1 RAQIPPLFRITPKT
15 GKHFF
20 ECPYRAPVTPPS
32 DVTWLWPGRM
42 LNGQLTVIEGAPGE
56 GKSAVAYDLAARVT
70 RGDPFPFVAGVEP
83 EPSGDRQPAK
93 VMMVTEQEGL
103 EGTRA
108 KLQAHGAD
116 PEQILWELAI
126 QVATSQQQGLVAD
139 RHIELPLDMKI
150 LKQEIADQPSI
161 RLLLIDPLCDY
172 CTKPAVVEEM
182 LKELRLTA
190 CHFNIPIVVTL
201 PAEVRFDASGN
212 LKVKSRFR
220 TEAARAVWC
229 VATDPKD
236 PDRRLLIPR
245 RTNQLALPP
254 GMAFRVNQ
262 QGVHWDESRPIQPR
276 DPLGWEQDIAHRLLN
291 MLQAGPCR
299 ASDLWGRI
307 LHHGYSQKQVR
318 AVAVRLGIDVRKAPG
333 FGQDGAW
340 EWYLTGAEGNAEA
353 DTTAHSATSVVAGT
367 MNSELE
373 NEPDGGADRE
383 PDTNLQ
389 NWNSLEKAAG
399 NANSVVVASAA
410 AERDD
415 KPAKVS
421 PADQSLPEAGTDWVT
436 TPEIATAPALA
447 NDTTTNSQNR
457 NSLENTAGI
466 ATSVVVTSAA
476 AERNDEPV
484 AVSPADQ
491 TLPEDDSD
499 WVTTPVIAP
508 DPMRAND
515 TTLNLQKRNSLANAA
530 GNAESVVVT
539 SAATERD
546 GEPAEVSP
554 ADQSLPEAGTDWVA
568 ESEIASAPALV
579 NDTTTNSQN
588 QNSLENAAENA
599 NSVLMASAAT
609 ERDAEQSEVPPAA
622 ATPTSTNSQNQN
634 SLAEIAA
641 MITSRL
647 VESGFKERAP
657 DVRAESPMDPSPR
670 NVGPSRDREHP
681 VTSPPKPAKP
691 KTPKSTVPESMN
703 EQAAPADFVSA
714 EYGLSIDVLLAAEK
728 ARQGAKPTVY
738 SKDDPVLWSPLG

>member
-1 RAQIPPLFRITPKT
+1 MAAIKRTLTEYLPEHPYEKDPQKLPEYRAQIPPLFRITPKT

-20 ECPYRAPVTPPS
+20 ECPYRAPVSPPS
-32 DVTWLWPGRM
+32 DVSWLWPGRM

-83 EPSGDRQPAK
+83 DPNGERQPAK

-245 RTNQLALPP
+245 RTNQMALPP
-254 GMAFRVNQ
+254 GMGFRVDQ

-318 AVAVRLGIDVRKAPG
+318 AVAVRLGIDVRKASG
-333 FGQDGAW
+333 YGKDGAW
-340 EWYLTGAEGNAEA
+340 EWYLTGAEGEEGTA
-353 DTTAHSATSVVAGT
+353 TTAHSATSVVAGT
-367 MNSELE
+367 MNSELD
-373 NEPDGGADRE
+373 NEPDGGADHK

-389 NWNSLEKAAG
+389 NWNSLENSAE
-399 NANSVVVASAA
+399 NAESVVMTAA
-410 AERDD
+410 VTERDD
-415 KPAKVS
+415 EPAEVS
-421 PADQSLPEAGTDWVT
+421 PADQSLPETGTDWVT

-447 NDTTTNSQNR
+447 NDSTTNS
-457 NSLENTAGI
+457 
-466 ATSVVVTSAA
+466 
-476 AERNDEPV
+476 
-484 AVSPADQ
+484 
-491 TLPEDDSD
+491 
-499 WVTTPVIAP
+499 
-508 DPMRAND
+508 
-515 TTLNLQKRNSLANAA
+515 QKRNSLENAA
-530 GNAESVVVT
+530 GNAESVVMP
-539 SAATERD
+539 SSGTERD
-546 GEPAEVSP
+546 TEQSEVSP
-554 ADQSLPEAGTDWVA
+554 ADQSLPEEDSDLGVA
-568 ESEIASAPALV
+568 SVIVSAATLE
-579 NDTTTNSQN
+579 NDTMTNLQKR
-588 QNSLENAAENA
+588 NSLENTAENA
-599 NSVLMASAAT
+599 ESVVVTAAASEHT
-609 ERDAEQSEVPPAA
+609 VEQSAESPAPA
-622 ATPTSTNSQNQN
+622 PTSTNSQNRN
-634 SLAEIAA
+634 LPADIGA
-641 MITSRL
+641 MINRRL

-657 DVRAESPMDPSPR
+657 DVHAESPVYPSPP

-681 VTSPPKPAKP
+681 VTSPPKPAKR
-691 KTPKSTVPESMN
+691 KTPKSTV
-703 EQAAPADFVSA
+703 
-714 EYGLSIDVLLAAEK
+714 
-728 ARQGAKPTVY
+728 
-738 SKDDPVLWSPLG
+738 